1 MDELYIITLFRS
13 LFYASIFNLNEPFN
27 FFHNSFVCQ
36 NEMDLFLVVFV
47 CLPVS
52 STFKKP
58 ATLFRSYLCNASK
71 FDLKHITNDVAIHA
85 ECVQLGWDVVMQKTA
100 E

>member
-36 NEMDLFLVVFV
+36 NEMDIFPLFLFAYSVKYF
-47 CLPVS
+47 
-52 STFKKP
+52 
-58 ATLFRSYLCNASK
+58 
-71 FDLKHITNDVAIHA
+71 
-85 ECVQLGWDVVMQKTA
+85 
-100 E
+100 